1 MNVLVVDAVRS
12 PANPPMR
19 GPYYAFAM
27 FVRQQSPVA
36 RAVTMAVIVVI
47 MAVWVAWIMTN

>member
-1 MNVLVVDAVRS
+1 
-12 PANPPMR
+12 MR